1 MARSSGGD
9 GEGSGSWL
17 ASEAAAFCIRFA
29 IIAAVAF
36 TALSLVTDD
45 EITPYLT
52 ALAAATA
59 DCLKLFGLDV
69 TRDGTLVSSLGFTIR
84 VEGQCSA
91 LYETALLGAA
101 ILASPFPVW
110 RRLVGILVGAS
121 AILAVNVVRIAS
133 LVVIGALAPR
143 WFTSAHLFVWQAVL
157 VALIASFWLVWIDR
171 AREATAS

>member
-1 MARSSGGD
+1 MIHGADFPLGTEAPFRILLIEDNPGDAR
-9 GEGSGSWL
+9 L
-17 ASEAAAFCIRFA
+17 
-29 IIAAVAF
+29 IAYELDRVPDMTF
-36 TALSLVTDD
+36 KLR
-45 EITPYLT
+45 
-52 ALAAATA
+52 TA
-59 DCLKLFGLDV
+59 DCLALFGLDV

-143 WFTSAHLFVWQAVL
+143 WFTSAHLFVWQAIL